1 MTQPPE
7 DLHVGLSAR
16 LVKLFLLSKL
26 PPIIIMVSLPAG
38 LAGHGLDLAARPPLG
53 SP

>member
-7 DLHVGLSAR
+7 DLHLGLTAR

-26 PPIIIMVSLPAG
+26 PTIIIMVSLLAG
-38 LAGHGLDLAARPPLG
+38 LAGHGLDLASRQAPG